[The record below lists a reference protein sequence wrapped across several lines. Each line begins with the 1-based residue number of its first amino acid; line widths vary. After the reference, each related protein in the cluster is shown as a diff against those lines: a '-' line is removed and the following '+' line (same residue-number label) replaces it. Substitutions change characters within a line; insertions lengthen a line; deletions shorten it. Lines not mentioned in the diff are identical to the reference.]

1 VTTIRPLERADLP
14 EVARLYVLVTRDGS
28 ATPDPE
34 VESFFGRTLLDQPWI
49 DPALPSLVAV
59 DGDKIVGFIGSNVR
73 RMTFDGRPV
82 RMVCSAHLVSHPRVR
97 NRAVGAKLM
106 KALLDG
112 PQDLTITDGATDTV
126 RRMWEAF
133 GGHVVHLGA
142 LSFVRL
148 FRPWSLG
155 TDLLLE
161 RRISERLRPPVRG
174 LSRGLDRVTELA
186 AARRLRPE
194 RPSVASEPLTPALL
208 VEHAESVA
216 GPARLRT
223 AYDAGYVAWL
233 FDELR
238 RVEVRGTVWAHG
250 VPRGPLWAE
259 LVSSDGRV
267 VGWYVCHLRRGG
279 FCRVLQFA
287 STARGAETVFA
298 QLSFRAW
305 ELHAAALS
313 GRLEPRLV
321 APVTAARCL
330 IRPSGGRLLV
340 HARDAEMAG
349 AVRAG
354 DAFLTQMD
362 GEWW

>member
-1 VTTIRPLERADLP
+1 MITIRPLEPSDVT
-14 EVARLYVLVTRDGS
+14 EVVRLFALVWRPDGN
-28 ATPDPE
+28 AADPE
-34 VESFFGRTLLDQPWI
+34 LDRFFRSTLIDQPWA
-49 DPALPSLVAV
+49 DPELPSLVAV
-59 DGDKIVGFIGSNVR
+59 DGDEIVGFIGSNVR
-73 RMTFDGRPV
+73 RMTFEGRPV

-97 NRAVGAKLM
+97 SRAVGAKLM

-112 PQDLTITDGATDTV
+112 PQDMTITDGATDAV

-133 GGHVVHLGA
+133 GGHVVHLGT

-161 RRISERLRPPVRG
+161 RRISGRLGSPVRG

-194 RPSVASEPLTPALL
+194 RPSVTSEPLTPELL
-208 VEHAESVA
+208 VEHAKAVA
-216 GPARLRT
+216 APARLRA
-223 AYDAGYVAWL
+223 AYDAKYVAWL
-233 FDELR
+233 FEELR
-238 RVEVRGTVWAHG
+238 RVEARGTLWADG
-250 VPRGPLWAE
+250 VPRGRLWAE

-267 VGWYVCHLRRGG
+267 EGWYVCHLRRGG

-287 STARGAETVFA
+287 STARCADTVFA
-298 QLSFRAW
+298 QLSFRARA
-305 ELHAAALS
+305 LNAAALY
-313 GRLEPRLV
+313 GRLEPLLV
-321 APVTAARCL
+321 RPVTASRCL
-330 IRPSGGRLLV
+330 IRPSDGRLLV
-340 HARDAEMAG
+340 HARNAELAD

-354 DAFLTQMD
+354 DAFLTRMD

>member
-1 VTTIRPLERADLP
+1 
-14 EVARLYVLVTRDGS
+14 
-28 ATPDPE
+28 
-34 VESFFGRTLLDQPWI
+34 
-49 DPALPSLVAV
+49 
-59 DGDKIVGFIGSNVR
+59 
-73 RMTFDGRPV
+73 
-82 RMVCSAHLVSHPRVR
+82 
-97 NRAVGAKLM
+97 M
-106 KALLDG
+106 KTMLDG
-112 PQDLTITDGATDTV
+112 PQDLTITDGATDAV

-133 GGHVVHLGA
+133 GGHVVHLGV

-155 TDLLLE
+155 SDLLLE
-161 RRISERLRPPVRG
+161 RRISRRLAPPVRG

-186 AARRLRPE
+186 APRRLRPE

-208 VEHAESVA
+208 LAHAESVA
-216 GPARLRT
+216 APARLRT
-223 AYDAGYVAWL
+223 AYDAGYVSWL

-238 RVEVRGTVWAHG
+238 RVEARGTLWADG

-267 VGWYVCHLRRGG
+267 DGWYVCHLRRGG

-287 STARGAETVFA
+287 STPRGADTVFA
-298 QLSFRAW
+298 QLSFRAR
-305 ELHAAALS
+305 ELRAAALY

-321 APVTAARCL
+321 GPVTASRCL
-330 IRPSGGRLLV
+330 IRPSDGRLLV
-340 HARDAEMAG
+340 HARDAELAG

-354 DAFLTQMD
+354 DAFLTRMD